1 MENIE
6 SFDAFVNEAK
16 DLSKK
21 EVRDLKVKI
30 NNAST
35 IGKYFTKDEV
45 KFLTSLFESEINEA
59 KKFYNRKEIIKISKL
74 AEIGRAHV

>member
-45 KFLTSLFESEINEA
+45 KFLLEFYLIRHLLQNHL
-59 KKFYNRKEIIKISKL
+59 KFLWDEVSDL
-74 AEIGRAHV
+74 

>member
-6 SFDAFVNEAK
+6 SFNKFVNEAK

-35 IGKYFTKDEV
+35 IGKYFTKLD
-45 KFLTSLFESEINEA
+45 
-59 KKFYNRKEIIKISKL
+59 KKFFFIVY
-74 AEIGRAHV
+74 

>member
-1 MENIE
+1 METIE
-6 SFDAFVNEAK
+6 SFDTFVNEAK

-21 EVRDLKVKI
+21 EVRDLKIKI

-45 KFLTSLFESEINEA
+45 KFLTSLFE
-59 KKFYNRKEIIKISKL
+59 
-74 AEIGRAHV
+74 